1 MVRAALRVHRAT
13 GGRSGAKGRGGA
25 APATAYARAAHAA
38 AARATV
44 VAGGQ
49 ADAARASVI
58 VPGAA
63 TGVRDFPRIGAAAAA
78 CEGTQ
83 CGQGNKKNQ
92 RQFVHG
98 SDLVLVPDPGM
109 RRSGV
114 HVFSAE
120 DQYVWVATAVDEVG
134 RRVVEEVVA
143 IQRSRNC
150 TAAGCA
156 IKATNGAVCVDLC
169 VRLLARAGRRAVVQ
183 TSASED
189 VCPYD
194 YPAELLPV
202 LAHPVCGGRPSSIR
216 EAAGSDV
223 DRLVIDSALALPG
236 LQ

>member
-49 ADAARASVI
+49 A
-58 VPGAA
+58 
-63 TGVRDFPRIGAAAAA
+63 AAA

-120 DQYVWVATAVDEVG
+120 DQHVWVATAVDEVG

-143 IQRSRNC
+143 IRRSRDC
-150 TAAGCA
+150 TAAGGA
-156 IKATNGAVCVDLC
+156 IKATKGAVCVDLC
-169 VRLLARAGRRAVVQ
+169 VRLLAR
-183 TSASED
+183 
-189 VCPYD
+189 
-194 YPAELLPV
+194 
-202 LAHPVCGGRPSSIR
+202 
-216 EAAGSDV
+216 
-223 DRLVIDSALALPG
+223 PG
-236 LQ
+236 

>member
-13 GGRSGAKGRGGA
+13 GGKTGAKGRGGT
-25 APATAYARAAHAA
+25 APATAYVRAAHAA

-63 TGVRDFPRIGAAAAA
+63 TGVRDFPRIGAAAEA

-120 DQYVWVATAVDEVG
+120 DQHVWVATAVDEVG

-143 IQRSRNC
+143 IRRSRDC
-150 TAAGCA
+150 TAAGGA
-156 IKATNGAVCVDLC
+156 IKATKGAVCVDLC
-169 VRLLARAGRRAVVQ
+169 VRLLAR
-183 TSASED
+183 
-189 VCPYD
+189 
-194 YPAELLPV
+194 
-202 LAHPVCGGRPSSIR
+202 
-216 EAAGSDV
+216 
-223 DRLVIDSALALPG
+223 PG
-236 LQ
+236 